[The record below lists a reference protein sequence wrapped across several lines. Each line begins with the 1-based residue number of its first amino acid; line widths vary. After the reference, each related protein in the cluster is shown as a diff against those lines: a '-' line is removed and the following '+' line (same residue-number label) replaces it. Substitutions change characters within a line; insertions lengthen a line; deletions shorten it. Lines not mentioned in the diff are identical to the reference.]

1 MVRCFIFQQ
10 CRFSGILFQM
20 FSCYF
25 QDWKLSLL
33 DQMEA
38 EIKLINELKD
48 KTTILWNRLDLTSE
62 EREQILMADTKSCGK
77 TVRNLVSNFLTFS
90 F

>member
-1 MVRCFIFQQ
+1 
-10 CRFSGILFQM
+10 
-20 FSCYF
+20 
-25 QDWKLSLL
+25 
-33 DQMEA
+33 MEA